1 MRRVHPVRWR
11 NTVRST
17 VSVRFSEAERQQV
30 ALAAER
36 SGQAVSSFVRE
47 AALAASARVT
57 GKVSEAERR
66 DDGELPSV
74 YADYSLGNIPLV
86 GLERPKHYVD
96 GEWTG
101 RYLD

>member
-1 MRRVHPVRWR
+1 MRRARCLRCR
-11 NTVRST
+11 NTVRET
-17 VSVRFSEAERQQV
+17 ISVRFSEAERRQV
-30 ALAAER
+30 AAAAER
-36 SGQAVSSFVRE
+36 SGQAVSSFVRD

-66 DDGELPSV
+66 DGDEAASV
-74 YADYSLGNIPLV
+74 YADRGLV

-101 RYLD
+101 GYLP